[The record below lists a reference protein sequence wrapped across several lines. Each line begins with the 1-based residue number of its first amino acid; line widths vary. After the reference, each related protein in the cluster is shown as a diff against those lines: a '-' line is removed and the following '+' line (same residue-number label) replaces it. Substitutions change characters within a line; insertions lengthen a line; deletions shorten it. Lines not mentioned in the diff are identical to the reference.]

1 MKTSLYDS
9 IFWSYVPI
17 SYFTPTGSKARND
30 RVGNTNNWLW
40 SKLKLLNT
48 IITPCGYND
57 TSMKQPLRRYFKS
70 MLSFWT
76 IISLFRKSSNITFTA
91 CMRKK
96 KHKAITK
103 VNRWLTFLVQTG
115 DVFKEK
121 QSWIYTNFTENLLN
135 ISYFLKSAKSCKI
148 LRHDSIE

>member
-1 MKTSLYDS
+1 MIQYSD
-9 IFWSYVPI
+9 VPI
-17 SYFTPTGSKARND
+17 SYFTPSGSKAIND
-30 RVGNTNNWLW
+30 SVGNMNNWLW

-103 VNRWLTFLVQTG
+103 VNRWLTCLVQIHNHI
-115 DVFKEK
+115 FKEK
-121 QSWIYTNFTENLLN
+121 NSPALTLNVFWIFNLKKKKCGLAT
-135 ISYFLKSAKSCKI
+135 F
-148 LRHDSIE
+148 